1 MLFKQKKPPNRIL
14 QDLVDILLL
23 ALNILNDVQL
33 TLSSISVWREVDSPR
48 EAASNRWEYEAYS
61 YWQLEGRGGVKHT
74 HTHRERRKKNTAHT
88 I

>member
-48 EAASNRWEYEAYS
+48 AAASNRWEYEAYS
-61 YWQLEGRGGVKHT
+61 YWQLEGGGVKHT
-74 HTHRERRKKNTAHT
+74 HTEEKKTQL
-88 I
+88 IPF